1 MDRIRDIL
9 NSVNETLSNAAQ
21 KTYKGQ
27 KRSELRDSDFLFP
40 ETRSFPIVT
49 PQDIPDAISNFGR
62 MKSPMSYDA
71 FLKKLYNMAKRK
83 GPEFIAAFPKAT
95 KDKLGIK
102 TKAEDDFMTVEETE
116 EESPEMEMMEYKN
129 DFYQMSVGSLRAIM
143 QHSQAIIEALD
154 NPTVRENLTESW
166 LQGKIA
172 ITEDY
177 MRTIH
182 DFIMFVSEGKIKAD
196 SYNDI
201 NQFELGPSTMKN
213 LDDLYGDDEAND
225 PLNNTNAA
233 LSSLKQAH
241 TCAGIMIDKVADPVV
256 TQRLTSAWKDGRID
270 AACKSMGQL
279 HDFVMNVP
287 LADDDKTLIAKEPL
301 GDLQDIDLPVDTKS
315 GSKPGLWDNIRKKKE
330 RMGKNY
336 KPAKPGDKDRPDPDS
351 WKKAQK

>member
-1 MDRIRDIL
+1 MERIYDIL
-9 NSVNETLSNAAQ
+9 NSITDCLTSAAQ

-27 KRSELRDSDFLFP
+27 KRSELKDSDFLFP
-40 ETRSFPIVT
+40 ESRSFPIVT

-62 MKSPMSYDA
+62 MKGNMSYDT

-83 GPEFIAAFPKAT
+83 GSEFVAALPKAT

-102 TKAEDDFMTVEETE
+102 TSKAEEDFTDIEQTE
-116 EESPEMEMMEYKN
+116 EESPEMEMTEYKN

-143 QHSQAIIEALD
+143 QHSQAIVEALN
-154 NPTVRENLTESW
+154 NPNIRENLTESW

-182 DFIMFVSEGKIKAD
+182 DFVMFVSEGKIKAD

-213 LDDLYGDDEAND
+213 LDDLYGDDEEND
-225 PLNNTNAA
+225 HLNDTNAA
-233 LSSLKQAH
+233 TNALKQAH
-241 TCAGIMIDKVADPVV
+241 SCAGIMLDKVADPMI
-256 TQRLTSAWKDGRID
+256 TQRLTSAWKEGKID

-287 LADDDKTLIAKEPL
+287 LADDDKSMIAGE
-301 GDLQDIDLPVDTKS
+301 
-315 GSKPGLWDNIRKKKE
+315 KPGLWENIRKKKE

-336 KPAKPGDKDRPDPDS
+336 KPAKPGDKDRPDSDS